1 MSAPAKKTTA
11 AASPDKLGRQV
22 RTSWI
27 KDLSKQIA
35 AVDTVVVAQLGKVP
49 TRDLNKLR
57 EQLQAQDG
65 SFNVVKNSLCK
76 VAFKERG
83 WVGLDEMFQGTCGIS
98 PVRGDPAVICKML
111 VQFAKDHEGFVLKG
125 GLISGEL
132 LKPQDLSA
140 LAKLPS
146 RQVMLAQLVG
156 GIQAPLSGL
165 VGTLNGVI
173 RKAVGVLDAILK
185 QKESKPKE

>member
-1 MSAPAKKTTA
+1 MKGTPAANA
-11 AASPDKLGRQV
+11 AKLGRQV
-22 RTSWI
+22 RASWV
-27 KDLSKQIA
+27 KDLGKKISG
-35 AVDTVVVAQLGKVP
+35 VETVVVAHLGKVP

-65 SFNVVKNSLCK
+65 SFNVVKNSLCRI
-76 VAFKERG
+76 AFQERG
-83 WVGLDEMFQGTCGIS
+83 WSGLDGMLQGTCGIS

-146 RQVMLAQLVG
+146 RQVMLGRVVG

-173 RKAVGVLDAILK
+173 RKAVGVLDSILK